1 MNQIV
6 EEMLKNY
13 NATNLLDK
21 KNAIKEIMQEIV
33 LCGLSRAGFFEKAVF
48 YGGTALRIFYGLDR
62 FSEDLDFSLKETD
75 FDFKLE
81 KYFPILEKEVNAL
94 GLNVKIENKIKSFD
108 SAIKSA
114 FLKENTKELFLMFYA
129 NDDLA
134 KIINPDEMIK
144 IKFEIDTNPPEFAT
158 FETKY
163 KLQPIPCEVALY
175 DLPSLFA
182 GKIGAVLC
190 RSWKNRIKGRDLYD
204 YVFYLQKKATF
215 NLKHL
220 QARLIQTG
228 FIEKNKVITLDD
240 VKKFLNDK
248 FDCIDYENAKK
259 DVIPF
264 IKDPS
269 VLNIWSANFFKA
281 ITENLK
287 TNECDF

>member
-1 MNQIV
+1 MNPIID
-6 EEMLKNY
+6 EMLEKY

-62 FSEDLDFSLKETD
+62 FSEDLDFSLRTTD
-75 FDFKLE
+75 ANFDLE
-81 KYFPILEKEVNAL
+81 KYFPILEREVNAL
-94 GLNVKIENKIKSFD
+94 GLNVKIENKVKTFD

-114 FLKENTKELFLMFYA
+114 FLKGNTKEHLLMFYSDS
-129 NDDLA
+129 NLV
-134 KIINPDEMIK
+134 KGINPDEVIK
-144 IKFEIDTNPPEFAT
+144 IKFEIDTNPPPFAT

-163 KLQPIPCEVALY
+163 KLQPSPYEISLY

-190 RSWKNRIKGRDLYD
+190 RAWKSRIKGRDLYD
-204 YVFYLQKKATF
+204 YIFYLQKNATF

-220 QARLIQTG
+220 QARLVQAG
-228 FIEKNKVITLDD
+228 FIYDDKELTLED
-240 VKKFLNDK
+240 VKELLNNR
-248 FDCIDYENAKK
+248 FDSIDYEEAKK

-264 IKDPS
+264 VKDAN
-269 VLNIWSANFFKA
+269 VLNVWNANFFKS
-281 ITENLK
+281 ITQNLK
-287 TNECDF
+287 AE